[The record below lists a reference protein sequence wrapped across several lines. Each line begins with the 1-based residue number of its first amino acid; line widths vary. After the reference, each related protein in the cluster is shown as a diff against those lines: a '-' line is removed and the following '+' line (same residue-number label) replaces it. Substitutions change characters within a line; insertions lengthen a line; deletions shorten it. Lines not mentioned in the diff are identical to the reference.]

1 MRSHP
6 ATVPASTSCPGFS
19 HSRGGGS
26 IVFRPSPL
34 PTSRRI
40 ADSSRRRR
48 QPLLARILPV
58 LALLLGA
65 AEGRTRD
72 LAADWFP
79 AQSDET
85 AKRIHLLPHIA
96 DGNGWRSTLLVTN
109 VSRSASAC
117 RLQLYGM
124 STNRFETLGAVQASG
139 SAATFNL
146 PEAGAHL
153 AWRTRNPSAPAS
165 GYATLDC
172 SEPVVAQVLFA
183 SIGSSGR
190 PEGMATVFSSQTGRE
205 FQFPVLTPQATLGFA
220 IGNDAPAD
228 AACRIVLE
236 DPRGTSLGETR
247 LSVPSKTNWSGQLL
261 DRLLSIPPTFG
272 GGTATVSCDQPVA
285 VIGLH
290 FELRPDRSRITFS
303 TLPPAVLEAVSQAS
317 DETAKRVHLLPH
329 IADGNGWQSTL
340 LVTNVSRSA
349 SACRLQL
356 YGMNT
361 NRFETLGAVQASGS
375 AATFNL
381 PEAGAHLAWRTRN
394 PSAPASGY
402 ATLDC
407 SEPVVAQ
414 VLFASIGS
422 SGRPEGMATVFSS
435 QTGREFQFPVLTP
448 QATLGFA
455 IGNDAPADAACR
467 IVLEDPRGTSL
478 GETRLSVPSKTNWSG
493 QLLDRLLS
501 IPPTFGGGTAT
512 VSCDQPVAV
521 IGLHFELRPDRS
533 RITFSTLPPTVLD
546 APEAPSS
553 ASDRAVLEALY
564 HATGGSNWTNR
575 TNWLSAAPLAEW
587 FGVVT
592 DETGRV
598 TRLDLSGN
606 GLAGGI
612 PPALGQLSHLERLNL
627 GWRWDSSSRMLF
639 SNRLSGPIPPEL
651 GSLANLRRLYLARN
665 QLSGLIPTEL
675 GDLANLQG
683 LYLAYN
689 QLSGPIPTQ
698 LGRLANL
705 QSLILERNQLTGPI
719 PPELGDLAN
728 LRSLDLATNQLS
740 GLIPTELGGLA
751 NLVELELGY
760 NQLSG
765 LIPTQLGGLVELQWL
780 HLQYNQISGPIPT
793 QLGGLAKLQS
803 LHLAANQLSGP
814 IPPELGGLAKLQWLR
829 LWGNR
834 LSGPIPTQLGS
845 LLNLQVLHLGFN
857 PDLTGTIPSS
867 LQQLSLSTLAL
878 TATAVCAPRDAV
890 FQAWLTTI
898 DSYQSSGLSCG
909 SPPDAISSIDVAVFY
924 TPAARRHAGGTAAIE
939 TEIDLMVAETNQAYR
954 DSGVHQRISL
964 VAREEVNYT
973 EENGRGV
980 VALGRLVNP
989 TDGYMDEVHAIRDRS
1004 GADLVHLV
1012 ADVTDL
1018 LGVANDVFGAFSLTC
1033 ATCPSITTTFMHEL
1047 GHNMGLQHDRYT
1059 LRSPAS
1065 VLPYDYGYVNQQAFA
1080 AGAPESAR
1088 WMTIMAYNTQCGNAG
1103 FNCDWIRRFSNPNQ
1117 TWLGDPLGVPG
1128 DERTAA
1134 VDGPADAVRTLNLT
1148 RHSVA
1153 AFRPRSP
1160 QNQTSL
1166 SSTLSQ
1172 ARPVAR
1178 SAQAA
1183 VPVAGGGLFGAMAPE
1198 VRGTALQPSH
1208 PATRRR
1214 REVSVD
1220 IGRLARVPHEGGAA
1234 LMLNLFDDLVLTAII
1249 ERRTPT
1255 RSGGYALSG
1264 VLAGVPGGSVTL
1276 VVNGKVVA
1284 GMVRLP
1290 GGVYRIRPADG
1301 DSHAIIQIDPSHLSL
1316 RCGTEP

>member
-1 MRSHP
+1 MRRHP
-6 ATVPASTSCPGFS
+6 ATVPVSASCNGFS
-19 HSRGGGS
+19 HSRDGRS
-26 IVFRPSPL
+26 IILRSSPL
-34 PTSRRI
+34 PTNRPI
-40 ADSSRRRR
+40 ADSSRRFR
-48 QPLLARILPV
+48 QSVLACFPAV
-58 LALLLGA
+58 LALLL
-65 AEGRTRD
+65 
-72 LAADWFP
+72 LAALAP
-79 AQSDET
+79 LSQASDET
-85 AKRIHLLPHIA
+85 AKRVHLLPHIA
-96 DGNGWRSTLLVTN
+96 DGDGWRSTLLVTN
-109 VSRSASAC
+109 VARSASTC

-124 STNRFETLGAVQASG
+124 STNRFETLSAVQASG

-153 AWRTRNPSAPAS
+153 AWRTRNPSALAS

-172 SEPVVAQVLFA
+172 SQPVVAQVVFA

-190 PEGMATVFSSQTGRE
+190 PQGMATVFSSQAGRE

-236 DPRGTSLGETR
+236 DPQGNSLGETR
-247 LSVPSKTNWSGQLL
+247 LSVPSKANWSGRLL

-329 IADGNGWQSTL
+329 IADGDGWQSTL

-356 YGMNT
+356 HGMST
-361 NRFETLGAVQASGS
+361 NRFETLGAVQASDS
-375 AATFNL
+375 TATFNL
-381 PEAGAHLAWRTRN
+381 PEAGAHLTWRTRN

-402 ATLDC
+402 ATLHC
-407 SEPVVAQ
+407 SQPVVAQ

-435 QTGREFQFPVLTP
+435 QAGREFQFPVLTP

-455 IGNDAPADAACR
+455 IGNDASADAACR
-467 IVLEDPRGTSL
+467 IVLEDPRGTSV
-478 GETRLSVPSKTNWSG
+478 GAARLSVTSKANWSG

-501 IPPTFGGGTAT
+501 IPPTFGGGMAT

-521 IGLHFELRPDRS
+521 VGLHFELQPDRS
-533 RITFSTLPPTVLD
+533 IITFSTLPPAVL
-546 APEAPSS
+546 EAPQAPQS
-553 ASDRAVLEALY
+553 AADRAVLEALY
-564 HATGGSNWTNR
+564 HATGGSNWTHR

-587 FGVVT
+587 FGVGT
-592 DETGRV
+592 DGTGRV

-606 GLAGGI
+606 GLSGGI
-612 PPALGQLSHLERLNL
+612 PSALGRLSHLERLNL
-627 GWRWDSSSRMLF
+627 GWRWDPSSRRLF
-639 SNRLSGPIPPEL
+639 S
-651 GSLANLRRLYLARN
+651 N
-665 QLSGLIPTEL
+665 QLSGLIPPEL
-675 GDLANLQG
+675 GGLTNLRRLYLSRNQLSGPIPTQLGGLAKLQG

-689 QLSGPIPTQ
+689 QLSGPIPTR
-698 LGRLANL
+698 LGGLANL
-705 QSLILERNQLTGPI
+705 QSLVLERNQLSGPI
-719 PPELGDLAN
+719 PPELGDLAK
-728 LRSLDLATNQLS
+728 LQSLDLAVNQLS
-740 GLIPTELGGLA
+740 GPIPTELGGLA
-751 NLVELELGY
+751 KLVELELGY

-765 LIPTQLGGLVELQWL
+765 PIPTQLGRLAELQWL
-780 HLQYNQISGPIPT
+780 HLRNNRLGGSIPT

-803 LHLAANQLSGP
+803 LHLGANQLSGP
-814 IPPELGGLAKLQWLR
+814 IPPELGRLANLQRLR

-834 LSGPIPTQLGS
+834 LSGPIPTQLGR
-845 LLNLQVLHLGFN
+845 LFNLRGLHLGFN
-857 PDLTGTIPSS
+857 PDLTGPIPSS
-867 LQQLSLSTLAL
+867 LQQLTLSTLAL
-878 TATAVCAPRDAV
+878 TATAVCAPKDAV

-898 DSYQSSGLSCG
+898 DSYQSSGLTCG
-909 SPPDAISSIDVAVFY
+909 SPPDAMSSIDVAVFY
-924 TPAARRHAGGTAAIE
+924 TPAARRQAGGTAAIE

-954 DSGVHQRISL
+954 DSGVHQQISL
-964 VAREEVNYT
+964 VAREEVSYT
-973 EENGRGV
+973 EENGRGF
-980 VALGRLVNP
+980 VALDRLVNP

-1018 LGVANDVFGAFSLTC
+1018 LGVANDTPGAFSLTC

-1047 GHNMGLQHDRYT
+1047 GHSMGLEHDRFT
-1059 LRSPAS
+1059 LRSPSS
-1065 VLPYDYGYVNQQAFA
+1065 VLPYNYGYVNQRAFDAGA
-1080 AGAPESAR
+1080 AGSAR

-1117 TWLGDPLGVPG
+1117 TWLGDPLGVSG

-1134 VDGPADAVRTLNLT
+1134 VDGPADAARALNLT

-1153 AFRPRSP
+1153 AFRPRSSR
-1160 QNQTSL
+1160 NQASL
-1166 SSTLSQ
+1166 SSPLSQ
-1172 ARPVAR
+1172 ARPGAG

-1183 VPVAGGGLFGAMAPE
+1183 VPVPGGGLFGAMAPE
-1198 VRGTALQPSH
+1198 ARGTALRPSH
-1208 PATRRR
+1208 PATPRR

-1220 IGRLARVPHEGGAA
+1220 IGRLARVPREGGAA

-1249 ERRTPT
+1249 ERRAPT
-1255 RSGGYALSG
+1255 FSGGYVLSG

-1290 GGVYRIRPADG
+1290 GGAYRIRPAG
-1301 DSHAIIQIDPSHLSL
+1301 GGSHAIVQINPSRISL